1 MFQNISKNTEDVFD
15 EDVEFATEG
24 NNKKIIQILK
34 KNFSIPNIIIYI
46 LSFMLSLIG
55 GTNSP
60 IFTSVAPFG
69 YAITAASFGA
79 GIPAVMVCIV
89 TLIGTGIK
97 FGGSGVLFYILT
109 LLIFVA
115 FILIKKPIEQ
125 EEKNERLKV
134 GLQMTFAVFT
144 VQMVKMLFSGFLVY
158 DLLYTLM
165 ITIATYIF
173 YKVFVNSIVVFRD
186 YKIKKVF
193 SIEEVMGASL
203 MLALAVNCVGNL
215 NIFGFSIRNIL
226 SILIVLVMGWKNGML
241 VGGTTGITIGT
252 VVGILTG
259 QEPVMV
265 ATYAISGMIAGL
277 LNKLGKVGVVVGF
290 IIGNIVLSYVANG
303 NTVEIIKFQE
313 ILIAALGL
321 LAIPKSYKLD
331 ISDLVSDTKLLPET
345 TTRTLEENRETVSK
359 LNNMSNTIY
368 QMAQEYENAAATI
381 VTDEELEKQEKAN
394 QDLFEEELYNNLE
407 GKEENLLYDDV
418 YNNNENIIDEIFE
431 VLISKEVI
439 TRKDIVKIFAN
450 HNNYIMG
457 FSSDARE
464 DDYVAKN
471 DIDEM
476 VRAINSAYRVSKLN
490 FIWKK
495 KLDENKKTMSSQL
508 NGVSEALSNL
518 ANQITKDEDD
528 IYKPQKEQIKAL
540 LEEKEIQ
547 LKDITIKQEETGRY
561 IVNLYT
567 DVCKTVDGKD
577 CGAKK
582 IARILAKVLNEKMT
596 LQKQKCGLRA
606 NDDTCVYT
614 FTSEDNYT
622 LQVGIAKAKKE
633 DSIISGD
640 TTLQT
645 RLEDGKYLLAISDGM
660 GSGPE
665 ARKSSKIAIK
675 MLERLLQSGFNND
688 TALKLINTTISAN
701 TDDDMYATLDISI
714 LDLYK
719 GNMKFIKNGACP
731 TFIKR
736 RNNVETLKAVT
747 LPTGILNNIDL
758 IEYNYDLKDGD
769 IVLMCSDG
777 ILDSNKEYMNKELWI
792 EEILEK
798 IETDDAQ
805 RIADIILNEAIDND
819 FGKEKD
825 DMTVIAY
832 KIHKKE
838 SALK

>member
-1 MFQNISKNTEDVFD
+1 MFQNISKNNGEVFD
-15 EDVEFATEG
+15 EDVEFATESS
-24 NNKKIIQILK
+24 NNNIRQILK
-34 KNFSIPNIIIYI
+34 KNFSIPNIIVYVIA
-46 LSFMLSLIG
+46 FMMSLVG
-55 GTNSP
+55 GANSP
-60 IFTSVAPFG
+60 VFTSIAPFG
-69 YAITAASFGA
+69 FAITAASLGT
-79 GIPAVMVCIV
+79 GIPAAIVCIV
-89 TLIGTGIK
+89 TIIGTAIK
-97 FGGSGVLFYILT
+97 FGGNGVLFYILT
-109 LLIFVA
+109 LLIFIA
-115 FILIKKPIEQ
+115 FILIKMPIEQ
-125 EEKNERLKV
+125 EENNEKLKV
-134 GLQMTFAVFT
+134 GRQMAIAVFV
-144 VQMVKMLFSGFLVY
+144 VQMVKMLFNGFLAY
-158 DLLYTLM
+158 DLLYTIM
-165 ITIATYIF
+165 ITLTTFVF
-173 YKVFVNSIVVFRD
+173 YKIFVNSLIVFKDCKV
-186 YKIKKVF
+186 KKVF

-203 MLALAVNCVGNL
+203 ILALAVNCLGNL
-215 NIFGFSIRNIL
+215 SVFGFSIRNIL

-259 QEPVMV
+259 QEPVML
-265 ATYAISGMIAGL
+265 AAYAISGMIAGL

-290 IIGNIVLSYVANG
+290 IIGNIILSYVANG

-321 LAIPKSYKLD
+321 LAIPKSYKIE
-331 ISDLVSDTKLLPET
+331 ISDLVSNTKMLPET
-345 TTRTLEENRETVSK
+345 TTRTLEENRETISK
-359 LNNMSNTIY
+359 LNNMSSTIH
-368 QMAQEYENAAATI
+368 QMAKEYENAAATI
-381 VTDEELEKQEKAN
+381 VTDEELEKQERSN
-394 QDLFEEELYNNLE
+394 QELFEEELFNNLE

-418 YNNNENIIDEIFE
+418 YNNNENIIDEIFN

-439 TRKDIVKIFAN
+439 TRKDIINIFAN

-457 FSSDARE
+457 FSPDAKQ
-464 DDYVAKN
+464 DDYIAKN
-471 DIDEM
+471 DIDEIL
-476 VRAINSAYRVSKLN
+476 RAINSAYRVSKLN

-495 KLDENKKTMSSQL
+495 RLDENKKTMSSQL

-518 ANQITKDEDD
+518 ANQITKDEED
-528 IYKPQKEQIKAL
+528 IYKPQKEQIKKL
-540 LEEKEIQ
+540 LQEKEIQ
-547 LKDITIKQEETGRY
+547 LKDITIKQEESGRY
-561 IVNLYT
+561 IINLYT
-567 DVCKTVDGKD
+567 GVCNSVDGKE

-582 IARILAKVLNEKMT
+582 IARVLAKVLNEKMT
-596 LQKQKCGLRA
+596 LQKQKCGLRV
-606 NDDTCVYT
+606 NDDTCIYT
-614 FTSEDNYT
+614 FTSEDKYT
-622 LQVGIAKAKKE
+622 LQVGIAKAKKA

-675 MLERLLQSGFNND
+675 MLERLLLSGFNND

-701 TDDDMYATLDISI
+701 TDDDMYATLDVNI

-736 RNNVETLKAVT
+736 GNNIETLKAVT

-777 ILDSNKEYMNKELWI
+777 ILDSSKEYMNKELWL
-792 EEILEK
+792 EEILEQ

-805 RIADIILNEAIDND
+805 RIADIVLNEAIDND
-819 FGKEKD
+819 YGKEKD

-838 SALK
+838 L

>member
-15 EDVEFATEG
+15 EDVEFATES
-24 NNKKIIQILK
+24 NDKKIIQILK
-34 KNFSIPNIIIYI
+34 RNFSVSNIIIYI

-55 GTNSP
+55 GSNSGV
-60 IFTSVAPFG
+60 FASVAPFG

-79 GIPAVMVCIV
+79 GVPAAIVCVV

-97 FGGSGVLFYILT
+97 FGGSGLLFYILT

-125 EEKNERLKV
+125 EEKNEKLKV
-134 GLQMTFAVFT
+134 GLQMTLAVFV
-144 VQMVKMLFSGFLVY
+144 VQMVKIMFKGFLLY
-158 DLLYTLM
+158 DLLYNTM
-165 ITIATYIF
+165 IAITTFIL
-173 YKVFVNSIVVFRD
+173 YKVFVNSLVVF
-186 YKIKKVF
+186 KEMKVKAVF

-203 MLALAVNCVGNL
+203 LLALAVNCLENL

-252 VVGILTG
+252 VVGILNG
-259 QEPVMV
+259 QEPIML
-265 ATYAISGMIAGL
+265 AAYAISGMVAGL
-277 LNKLGKVGVVVGF
+277 LNKLGKIGVIVGF
-290 IIGNIVLSYVANG
+290 IIGNITLSYVANG
-303 NTVEIIKFQE
+303 NTIEVIKLQE

-321 LAIPKSYKLD
+321 LVIPKSYKVE
-331 ISDLVSDTKLLPET
+331 ISDFGNNTKLLPET
-345 TTRTLEENRETVSK
+345 TLRTLEENKETISK
-359 LNNMSNTIY
+359 LNNMSNTIS
-368 QMAQEYENAAATI
+368 QMAQEYENAAVTI

-394 QDLFEEELYNNLE
+394 QELFEEELLNNLN

-418 YNNNENIIDEIFE
+418 YNNNENILDEIFN
-431 VLISKEVI
+431 VLISREVI

-457 FSSDARE
+457 FSPDSSE

-476 VRAINSAYRVSKLN
+476 VRAINSSYRVSKLN
-490 FIWKK
+490 FIWKRR
-495 KLDENKKTMSSQL
+495 LDENKKTMSSQL

-518 ANQITKDEDD
+518 ANQITREENDV
-528 IYKPQKEQIKAL
+528 YKTQKEQIKTL
-540 LEEKEIQ
+540 LEEKEIT
-547 LKDITIKQEETGRY
+547 LKDITIKQEESGKY
-561 IVNLYT
+561 ILTLYT
-567 DVCKTVDGKD
+567 NVCESMDGKD
-577 CGAKK
+577 CGCKK
-582 IARILAKVLNEKMT
+582 IARVLGKVLKEKMI
-596 LQKQKCGLRA
+596 LQKQKCGLRL
-606 NDDTCVYT
+606 NDDTCAYT
-614 FTSEDNYT
+614 FTTEDKYA
-622 LQVGIAKAKKE
+622 LQVGLAKTKKA

-701 TDDDMYATLDISI
+701 TDDDMYATLDVSI

-736 RNNVETLKAVT
+736 NSNVEILKAVA
-747 LPTGILNNIDL
+747 LPTGILDNIDL
-758 IEYNYDLKDGD
+758 VEYNYDLRDGD
-769 IVLMCSDG
+769 IVIMCSDG

-792 EEILEK
+792 QEILEQ
-798 IETDDAQ
+798 IETDDPQ
-805 RIADIILNEAIDND
+805 RIADIILKEAIDND

-825 DMTVIAY
+825 DMTVLAY
-832 KIHKKE
+832 KIHEKE
-838 SALK
+838 Q